1 MKLVSA
7 EDFAKRILDYY
18 ECNIYKNDWDIIEGI
33 LELCHEQIPYKHF
46 NKDES
51 EKTEQE

>member
-7 EDFAKRILDYY
+7 EDLARRILDYY

-33 LELCHEQIPYKHF
+33 LELCHEQIPYKHLDVTVA
-46 NKDES
+46 KDED
-51 EKTEQE
+51 